1 MNIHLIRAALDDVS
15 REYTALQSENILS
28 MPEQQVL
35 TRIERMQQQLEQVG
49 LLIADFSKMYP
60 TEARAISIYQISAD
74 TLQSDLDILRAK
86 FVADVKAQNMATKHS
101 KKQANLEDN
110 ERIRTNIDVI
120 SRLENIYRI
129 LSQEAARS
137 EDCLRALQAST
148 DVLRSVAQGHDSI
161 AMATVE
167 GRRCISEIDKI
178 ERRDKR
184 IVRSLFLAFCATALL
199 VVRHRLKRIHLYPP
213 FLP

>member
-1 MNIHLIRAALDDVS
+1 MNTQLIRSVLDDVS
-15 REYTALQSENILS
+15 QEYTALRSENILS

-35 TRIERMQQQLEQVG
+35 SRIERMKQQLEHVG
-49 LLIADFSKMYP
+49 ILISDLFTLYP
-60 TEARAISIYQISAD
+60 AENRTISIYQVSAD
-74 TLQSDLDILRAK
+74 TLRNDLDTLKARY
-86 FVADVKAQNMATKHS
+86 VADLRAQNMAMKHS

-110 ERIRTNIDVI
+110 ERVRINIDVI

-137 EDCLRALQAST
+137 EDCLKALQAST
-148 DVLRSVAQGHDSI
+148 DVLRSVSQGHDSI
-161 AMATVE
+161 AMATIE

-178 ERRDKR
+178 ERRDKK
-184 IVRSLFLAFCATALL
+184 IVRGLFLAFCGTALF

>member
-1 MNIHLIRAALDDVS
+1 MNTQLIRSALDDVS
-15 REYTALQSENILS
+15 REYAALQSENILNA
-28 MPEQQVL
+28 PEQQVL
-35 TRIERMQQQLEQVG
+35 SRIERMRQQLEQVG
-49 LLIADFSKMYP
+49 LLISDFSALYP
-60 TEARAISIYQISAD
+60 TESRAISIYKVSAD
-74 TLQSDLDILRAK
+74 TLQNDLDALRAK
-86 FVADVKAQNMATKHS
+86 YVADIRAQNMAVKYS

-110 ERIRTNIDVI
+110 ERVRVNIDVI

-137 EDCLRALQAST
+137 EDCLKALQAST
-148 DVLRSVAQGHDSI
+148 DVLRSVSRGHDSI
-161 AMATVE
+161 AMATTE

-178 ERRDKR
+178 ERRDKQ
-184 IVRSLFLAFCATALL
+184 IVRSLFLAFCGTALL

>member
-1 MNIHLIRAALDDVS
+1 MNAQLIRAALDDVS
-15 REYTALQSENILS
+15 REYTALHTADILS
-28 MPEQQVL
+28 IPEQQIL
-35 TRIERMQQQLEQVG
+35 ARIERMRQQLEQVG
-49 LLIADFSKMYP
+49 LLIADFSRMYP
-60 TEARAISIYQISAD
+60 AESRAISIYQVSAD
-74 TLQSDLDILRAK
+74 TLQNDLDALRAK
-86 FVADVKAQNMATKHS
+86 FVADVKAQNIAMKHS
-101 KKQANLEDN
+101 KRQANLDDN

-120 SRLENIYRI
+120 SRLENVYRI

-148 DVLRSVAQGHDSI
+148 DVLRSVSQGHDSI

-184 IVRSLFLAFCATALL
+184 IVRSLFLAFCATALF
-199 VVRHRLKRIHLYPP
+199 VVRHRLRRIHLYPP